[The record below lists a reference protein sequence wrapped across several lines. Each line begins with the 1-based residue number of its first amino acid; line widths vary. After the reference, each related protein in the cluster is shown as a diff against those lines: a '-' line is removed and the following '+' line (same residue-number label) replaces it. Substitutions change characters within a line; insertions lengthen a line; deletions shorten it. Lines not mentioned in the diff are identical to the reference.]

1 MGVAKKVALIT
12 GAGCGIGA
20 AIAKALAHA
29 GAVVAVNYRQDR
41 EQAAATIR
49 EIEAAG
55 GTGLAIQAD
64 VTAHADVHR
73 LVEQVTRELGSVD
86 ILVNNAH
93 NAFTPKCFLDLKWDD
108 LQQQVDGTIRSV
120 FLCSQSVLP
129 AMLARKWGR
138 IINIGSVSADQPEPG
153 FLARD
158 TVKAALFGFT
168 RDLALEAAPT
178 GVTVNLLSP
187 GWTETN
193 QAAGFPDEMKS
204 RALSRTPVGRLAIPD
219 DIANAAV
226 FLASEE
232 CGFITGICLRVC
244 GGAVMI

>member
-1 MGVAKKVALIT
+1 MGVASKVALIT
-12 GAGCGIGA
+12 GAGCGIGG
-20 AIAKALAHA
+20 AIAKALARD
-29 GAVVAVNYRQDR
+29 GAAVAVNYRQDR
-41 EQAAATIR
+41 ERAATTVG

-55 GTGLAIQAD
+55 GSALAVQGD
-64 VTAHADVHR
+64 VTIEADVHR
-73 LVEQVTRELGSVD
+73 LVGEVTRELGSVD

-93 NAFTPKCFLDLKWDD
+93 NAFTPKNFLDLKWDD

-120 FLCSQSVLP
+120 FLCTQSVLP

-138 IINIGSVSADQPEPG
+138 IINIGSVSADQPESG

-168 RDLALEAAPT
+168 RDLALETAPA

-193 QAAGFPDEMKS
+193 QAAEFPDEMKS
-204 RALSRTPVGRLAIPD
+204 RALSRTPVGRLATPE
-219 DIANAAV
+219 DIAGAAV
-226 FLASEE
+226 FLASEQARH
-232 CGFITGICLRVC
+232 ITGTTLRVC
-244 GGAVMI
+244 GGTVML

>member
-1 MGVAKKVALIT
+1 MGVEKRVALIT

-20 AIAKALAHA
+20 AIAKALARA

-41 EQAAATIR
+41 ERAAATIR

-55 GTGLAIQAD
+55 GTALAAQAD
-64 VTAHADVHR
+64 VTAPEDVHR
-73 LVEQVTRELGSVD
+73 LVDRINRELGGVD

-93 NAFTPKCFLDLKWDD
+93 NDFTPKPFLELRWDD
-108 LQQQVDGTIRSV
+108 LQRQVDGTIRSV
-120 FLCSQSVLP
+120 FLCAQSVLP
-129 AMLARKWGR
+129 AMLAQKWGR

-168 RDLALEAAPT
+168 RDLALETAPA

-193 QAAGFPDEMKS
+193 QAAGFPDAMKD
-204 RALSRTPVGRLAIPD
+204 RALTRTPVGRLAIPD

-226 FLASEE
+226 FLATEE
-232 CGFITGICLRVC
+232 SRFITGICLRVC
-244 GGAVMI
+244 GGAVML